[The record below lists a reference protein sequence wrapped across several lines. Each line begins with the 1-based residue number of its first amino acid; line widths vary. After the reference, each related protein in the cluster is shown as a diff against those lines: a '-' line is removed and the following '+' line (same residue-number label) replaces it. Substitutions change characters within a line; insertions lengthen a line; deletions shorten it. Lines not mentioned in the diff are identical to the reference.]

1 MAQITN
7 DWAADRPRL
16 RLIPGG
22 QAAAPTGR
30 NRNGGLNCSSLSR
43 LEKLSMRKTRQ
54 PRQSSICS
62 RTDHEQTYK
71 KESGKKATD

>member
-7 DWAADRPRL
+7 DRAADRPRL

-22 QAAAPTGR
+22 QAAAATGR

-43 LEKLSMRKTRQ
+43 LAKPSMRKTGQ
-54 PRQSSICS
+54 PRQSSICR
-62 RTDHEQTYK
+62 RTDHEQTYQ

>member
-7 DWAADRPRL
+7 AWAADRPRL

-43 LEKLSMRKTRQ
+43 LAKTFYEKNRAAQTIIYLR
-54 PRQSSICS
+54 
-62 RTDHEQTYK
+62 RTDHEQTYQE
-71 KESGKKATD
+71 ESGKKATD

>member
-7 DWAADRPRL
+7 DRAADRPRL
-16 RLIPGG
+16 RLIARG
-22 QAAAPTGR
+22 QAAAVTGR

-43 LEKLSMRKTRQ
+43 LAKPSMRKTGQR
-54 PRQSSICS
+54 RQSSIC
-62 RTDHEQTYK
+62 RRIDHEQTYQ